1 MALNHD
7 EQGFLA
13 GSRLGQD
20 EVSEYLE
27 SIRDELRAIRHDLE
41 SNSRGSAPK
50 GPGDL
55 LARDHVTLSPIA
67 PVKKTPQE
75 QREAREHAPT
85 LSPIAPGAKPPERD
99 ELTVRVEVDSAKEGD
114 KLTPATP
121 TLATATP
128 DAATGTRTTQAAITP
143 QDRREAVGR
152 TSSVIPIVPGANSP
166 KEQREA
172 REHAPTLSPIAPGA
186 KPPERDSQ
194 GRFIGGDVA
203 TPSAYGDGDGDKVSM
218 AVDGMG
224 HRLSSAVQEIGAGS
238 EESDPTVKAF
248 NEVAQPLSRGF
259 GKIMGDGSDR
269 KQERWYRRFWTMM
282 RGSRS
287 EDRAA
292 DKRQQRI
299 LKSIERKPTGGGGGS
314 MLWRGIM
321 LLLAPL
327 AGMLS
332 LLGGLPIALAG
343 AVIAGLKGLLTALGL
358 GKLARRMT
366 IPGSGRSTS
375 QRGGG
380 QAGRAAARAGTAGST
395 AARSTG
401 QGGSQARGS
410 GDARPS
416 RGGRIAGALKAGGR
430 RIPGIGALLGLG
442 FMASDVAASERSDAT
457 REEKNV
463 TTGRA
468 VGGGLGGIGGM
479 AGGAAAGAALGSV
492 VPVIGTAVGGIVG
505 AIAGGYF
512 GGEAGEVLG
521 EKAGQWLNTMKDSSL
536 FQGMADS
543 WHYASDFTSIL
554 WDGVSSTVSEK
565 WDSVTTKWE
574 SASTWTSEKWDG
586 VTTKWGEVTDR
597 IGDGWNSVTDSI
609 ASRWESVTGTMQDH
623 WSSAVDIAAKGW
635 NAFSDAM
642 GGVNDWIKETTG
654 IDIAGSASEG
664 AQWVSDTAVS
674 SAQWTADRAGQARE
688 WVTERTST
696 AAARASEAA
705 SDAAERAS
713 STAASIWDD
722 IKRGASNSAEWVSDT
737 APVRAVRNAASGA
750 SARGQRRQDA
760 AAAEPALMAAMAEAG
775 ITNPNEQA
783 AFMGQMHHESA
794 GFTQLEESFNYSSSS
809 RIMDVSRNARN
820 QGQEAVEAAMA
831 QGPEAVAELMYG
843 GRMGN
848 TEPGDGHR
856 YRGRGFTQLTG
867 RDNYTAAS
875 EALGIDLVNNPDMAA
890 DPEVA
895 AKVATWYWQNR
906 GGLSEAAQRGDTR
919 EVTRLINGGHNGLE
933 DREAQT
939 SRYLAAAQAGE
950 FMPAPVS
957 EPDINNVAT
966 RQSTPETIATV
977 NTGHLGAMDL
987 AARAPA
993 LGVVSPQTTSI
1004 PPLRVPPVT
1013 EAPTVSVPL
1022 SQGGKSENQRA
1033 DSGQRHEDVSR
1044 DVSDRRI
1051 AHIVT
1056 GAYSG
1061 MS

>member
-7 EQGFLA
+7 EHGFLA
-13 GSRLGQD
+13 GSRLGRD

-27 SIRDELRAIRHDLE
+27 SIRDELRAIRQDI
-41 SNSRGSAPK
+41 STDSRGAAPK
-50 GPGDL
+50 NPGSVP
-55 LARDHVTLSPIA
+55 ARDYGALSPI
-67 PVKKTPQE
+67 T
-75 QREAREHAPT
+75 
-85 LSPIAPGAKPPERD
+85 PGAKPSERD
-99 ELTVRVEVDSAKEGD
+99 ELTVRVEVATTEESD
-114 KLTPATP
+114 KLTPATH

-128 DAATGTRTTQAAITP
+128 DATTEPRTTQTAIAP
-143 QDRREAVGR
+143 KERREAGGR
-152 TSSVIPIVPGANSP
+152 APMLAPI
-166 KEQREA
+166 
-172 REHAPTLSPIAPGA
+172 TPGA
-186 KPPERDSQ
+186 KPPQRDSQ

-203 TPSAYGDGDGDKVSM
+203 TPSAYGDGGGDKVSM

-224 HRLSSAVQEIGAGS
+224 HRLSSAVQELGAGS

-259 GKIMGDGSDR
+259 GKIMGNGSDR

-299 LKSIERKPTGGGGGS
+299 LKNIERKPTGGGGGS

-321 LLLAPL
+321 LLLAPIT
-327 AGMLS
+327 GMLS

-380 QAGRAAARAGTAGST
+380 QAGRAAARAGST

-401 QGGSQARGS
+401 QGGSQARGG
-410 GDARPS
+410 GDATPS

-468 VGGGLGGIGGM
+468 VGGGVGGIGGM

-543 WHYASDFTSIL
+543 WHYASDISSSLWESATDTVSTNWKSVTDR
-554 WDGVSSTVSEK
+554 WDGVSTAVS
-565 WDSVTTKWE
+565 
-574 SASTWTSEKWDG
+574 
-586 VTTKWGEVTDR
+586 
-597 IGDGWNSVTDSI
+597 DGWGKATDAISD
-609 ASRWESVTGTMQDH
+609 RWEAVTGEMKDR
-623 WSSAVDIAAKGW
+623 WGDAVDLAAKGW
-635 NAFSDAM
+635 GALKDAM
-642 GGVNDWIKETTG
+642 GGVNDWIAEKTG
-654 IDIAGSASEG
+654 IDVGGSLN
-664 AQWVSDTAVS
+664 
-674 SAQWTADRAGQARE
+674 RL
-688 WVTERTST
+688 
-696 AAARASEAA
+696 
-705 SDAAERAS
+705 SDAAVEG
-713 STAASIWDD
+713 AASVSSYVTSGFESATTTVREVSESAWESVTG
-722 IKRGASNSAEWVSDT
+722 GAAALGNWVSNTPIGTVVGD
-737 APVRAVRNAASGA
+737 AVDKANNNLTGRRNS
-750 SARGQRRQDA
+750 R
-760 AAAEPALMAAMAEAG
+760 AAEPALTAAMAEAG

>member
-7 EQGFLA
+7 DQGFLA
-13 GSRLGQD
+13 GSRLSRD
-20 EVSEYLE
+20 EASEYLE
-27 SIRDELRAIRHDLE
+27 SIRDELRAIRQDI
-41 SNSRGSAPK
+41 STDSRGAAPK
-50 GPGDL
+50 NPGSVP
-55 LARDHVTLSPIA
+55 ARDYGALSP
-67 PVKKTPQE
+67 VT
-75 QREAREHAPT
+75 
-85 LSPIAPGAKPPERD
+85 PGAKPPEHD
-99 ELTVRVEVDSAKEGD
+99 ELTVRVEVDPAKESG
-114 KLTPATP
+114 KPTPADP
-121 TLATATP
+121 ISATATP
-128 DAATGTRTTQAAITP
+128 DAATGSRAPLKAITP
-143 QDRREAVGR
+143 VAQP
-152 TSSVIPIVPGANSP
+152 S
-166 KEQREA
+166 Q
-172 REHAPTLSPIAPGA
+172 
-186 KPPERDSQ
+186 RDSQ

-203 TPSAYGDGDGDKVSM
+203 TPSAYGDGGGSKVSM

-238 EESDPTVKAF
+238 EESDPAVKAF

-299 LKSIERKPTGGGGGS
+299 LKNIERKPTGGGGGS

-343 AVIAGLKGLLTALGL
+343 AVIAGLKGLLTALGM
-358 GKLARRMT
+358 GKIARRMT

-401 QGGSQARGS
+401 QGGSQARGG
-410 GDARPS
+410 GDATPS

-468 VGGGLGGIGGM
+468 VGGGVGGIGGM

-543 WHYASDFTSIL
+543 WHYASDISSSL
-554 WDGVSSTVSEK
+554 WESATDTVSTNWK
-565 WDSVTTKWE
+565 SVTDRWDSV
-574 SASTWTSEKWDG
+574 STAVS
-586 VTTKWGEVTDR
+586 
-597 IGDGWNSVTDSI
+597 DGWGKATDAISD
-609 ASRWESVTGTMQDH
+609 RWEAVTGEMKDR
-623 WSSAVDIAAKGW
+623 WGDAVDLAAKGW
-635 NAFSDAM
+635 DALKDVM
-642 GGVNDWIKETTG
+642 GGVNDWIAEKTG
-654 IDIAGSASEG
+654 IDVGGSLN
-664 AQWVSDTAVS
+664 
-674 SAQWTADRAGQARE
+674 RL
-688 WVTERTST
+688 
-696 AAARASEAA
+696 
-705 SDAAERAS
+705 SDAAVEG
-713 STAASIWDD
+713 AASVSSYVTSGFESATTTVREVSESAWGSVTG
-722 IKRGASNSAEWVSDT
+722 GAEALGSWVSNT
-737 APVRAVRNAASGA
+737 PVGTVVGDAIGKANSNLTGRRNS
-750 SARGQRRQDA
+750 R
-760 AAAEPALMAAMAEAG
+760 AAEPALTAAMAEAG
-775 ITNPNEQA
+775 ITDPNEQA

-794 GFTQLEESFNYSSSS
+794 GFTQLEESFNYSSAD
-809 RIMDVSRNARN
+809 RIMDVSRTARN
-820 QGQEAVEAAMA
+820 QGPEAAMA

-875 EALGIDLVNNPDMAA
+875 ESLGIDLVNNPDMAT

-906 GGLSEAAQRGDTR
+906 GGLSEAAQRGDTS
-919 EVTRLINGGHNGLE
+919 EVTRLINGGQNGLE

-939 SRYLAAAQAGE
+939 SRYLAAAKAGE
-950 FMPAPVS
+950 FTPATVS

-966 RQSTPETIATV
+966 RQSTPGTIATV
-977 NTGHLGAMDL
+977 NTGHLGAMGL

-993 LGVVSPQTTSI
+993 LGAASPQPVSI

-1022 SQGGKSENQRA
+1022 SQGGKQENQRA